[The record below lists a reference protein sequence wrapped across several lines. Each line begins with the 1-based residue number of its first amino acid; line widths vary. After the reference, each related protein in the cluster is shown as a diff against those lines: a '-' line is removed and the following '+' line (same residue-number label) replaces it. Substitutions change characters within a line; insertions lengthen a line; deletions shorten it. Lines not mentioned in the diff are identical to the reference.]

1 MKEKSVSELASQ
13 IALAE
18 SARKE
23 RSKLMS
29 KYRWLV
35 SDKGKQYEAAS
46 SLPQETLESLE
57 QDLKLFI
64 DSIPAEDICR
74 CVLVVRNSLDTKFH
88 INAIKMVVKEWY
100 TILLEEVPGDND
112 ENLAVRVII
121 NLESEYERLTKFFG
135 DFGIEVTEPEVVK
148 EIISRVDLHGGIDIV
163 QYTWTKF
170 CSSYPT
176 RKDYFNLNEDIL
188 GLYEVDN
195 TLILTSLKWSKQVYL
210 ILPKGE
216 WPWNYRATLEN
227 GLRTKAVMRYNLYGK
242 TRYKK

>member
-74 CVLVVRNSLDTKFH
+74 LMCETADRVTGDKKRFRQAIHELQDLAEADETPFLPLALDLFLARYPASCPAVHHSESYRAAYRPAYRLVLQKK
-88 INAIKMVVKEWY
+88 I
-100 TILLEEVPGDND
+100 
-112 ENLAVRVII
+112 
-121 NLESEYERLTKFFG
+121 
-135 DFGIEVTEPEVVK
+135 
-148 EIISRVDLHGGIDIV
+148 
-163 QYTWTKF
+163 
-170 CSSYPT
+170 
-176 RKDYFNLNEDIL
+176 KDYLAQRR
-188 GLYEVDN
+188 N
-195 TLILTSLKWSKQVYL
+195 T
-210 ILPKGE
+210 
-216 WPWNYRATLEN
+216 
-227 GLRTKAVMRYNLYGK
+227 K
-242 TRYKK
+242 TD